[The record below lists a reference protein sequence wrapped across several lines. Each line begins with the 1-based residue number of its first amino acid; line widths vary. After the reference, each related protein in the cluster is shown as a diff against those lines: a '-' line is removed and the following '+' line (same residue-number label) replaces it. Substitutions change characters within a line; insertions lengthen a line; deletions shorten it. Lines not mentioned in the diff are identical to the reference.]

1 MEGELL
7 KEPSIFT

>member
-7 KEPSIFT
+7 AKSD